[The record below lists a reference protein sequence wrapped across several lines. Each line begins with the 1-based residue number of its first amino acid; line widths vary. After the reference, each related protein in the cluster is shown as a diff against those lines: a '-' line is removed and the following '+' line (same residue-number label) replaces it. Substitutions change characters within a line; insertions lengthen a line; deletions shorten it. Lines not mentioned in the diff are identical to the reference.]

1 MKILVIADIHNDT
14 ENLLS
19 LLDRA
24 EEISPYNLIV
34 AIGDFTDVNLPKG
47 FTTKDI
53 GKIILEILKSK
64 NVPVLA
70 TPGNF
75 DRDLI
80 ELFRDEGVLI
90 HGNGKIM
97 EKIGFYGYGG
107 AKTPFNT
114 PLEPSEDEIYQGLK
128 KGWLEVENAEIK
140 IQITH
145 VPPFQTK
152 LDLISSGLHVGSES
166 VRKFIEEKQPH
177 VAVCAHIHE
186 SRGIDRIGNTQ
197 IINPGRFP
205 EGYAGFVEIDE
216 KTRNVKIR
224 MLELI

>member
-1 MKILVIADIHNDT
+1 MRILVIADIHNDI

-19 LLDRA
+19 LLDKA
-24 EEISPYNLIV
+24 EKISPYDLVI

-64 NVPVLA
+64 KVPILA

-80 ELFRDEGVLI
+80 EVFKNEDVLI
-90 HGNGKIM
+90 HGNGKTIGDV
-97 EKIGFYGYGG
+97 GFYGYGG

-128 KGWLEVENAEIK
+128 RGWEEVKSAKVK

-145 VPPFQTK
+145 VPPLQTK
-152 LDLISSGLHVGSES
+152 LDLISSGLHVGSEA

-177 VAVCAHIHE
+177 AAVCAHIHE
-186 SRGIDRIGNTQ
+186 ARGIDRIGNTQ

-205 EGYAGFVEIDE
+205 EGYAGLIEIDE
-216 KTRNVKIR
+216 KTGNVKIR

>member
-152 LDLISSGLHVGSES
+152 LDLISSGLHVGSEA

>member
-216 KTRNVKIR
+216 KTGNVKIR